1 MALHGR
7 LRDMEKKCKAREEEL
22 LRMEHSCRVS
32 QDELSSVKA
41 SLRNMQKKYKAKESE
56 LDAKSGAKANIQSDA
71 VPENKPE
78 QPASCDTRNRQP
90 TVSNIEAAQLQ
101 SSAMPSAAKMPGDT
115 PGGSEDS
122 AGGKGAIHGR
132 YSDAVKTSC
141 LDNRYSPLDYEWEM
155 AHRKRNNHTR
165 IDILVIGILH
175 V

>member
-78 QPASCDTRNRQP
+78 QPASCDTRNRHPSTLRLHSSPVKIGLDLEQIA
-90 TVSNIEAAQLQ
+90 IEGFL
-101 SSAMPSAAKMPGDT
+101 
-115 PGGSEDS
+115 GS
-122 AGGKGAIHGR
+122 
-132 YSDAVKTSC
+132 
-141 LDNRYSPLDYEWEM
+141 
-155 AHRKRNNHTR
+155 
-165 IDILVIGILH
+165 
-175 V
+175 